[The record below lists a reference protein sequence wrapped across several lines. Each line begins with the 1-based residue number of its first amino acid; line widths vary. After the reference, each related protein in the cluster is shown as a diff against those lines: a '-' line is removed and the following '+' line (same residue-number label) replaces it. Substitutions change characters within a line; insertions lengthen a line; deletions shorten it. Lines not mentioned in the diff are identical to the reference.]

1 MLEPTQH
8 ADTDSV
14 EEELIRMRQEIKSL
28 RASLSKVPGLGKL
41 YLLNINIATV

>member
-1 MLEPTQH
+1 MLEPSQH
-8 ADTDSV
+8 AETDSV
-14 EEELIRMRQEIKSL
+14 KELICMRQEIKSL